1 MNSNRTWAATIV
13 LIAVMSLVALG
24 LFTVHYDALGS
35 ETAIGVFVTLVATGV
50 LSLFAS
56 VLQGRR
62 DPQETAPQASTPR
75 VSIPGL
81 IRVLPKTD
89 VTPGEWW
96 KLMDEADHEFFLAG
110 HSLGKWCGGTHGE
123 RFGEDII
130 RILTKHGK
138 VTLLTLGTG
147 SPQLQRL
154 KQATGRDYTKA
165 VEESRNFLHEL
176 LTKLDVDQR
185 ARLVISVLPEHASLP
200 YTVVGN
206 EHTLLTA
213 MYLSSHDRDEVPC
226 LEIARKSDAAIS
238 IYDDFCLL
246 VKQGKEFGSA

>member
-1 MNSNRTWAATIV
+1 MNSNRTWAPTLV
-13 LIAVMSLVALG
+13 LIAVLSLVALG
-24 LFTVHYDALGS
+24 LFTVHYNALGS
-35 ETAIGVFVTLVATGV
+35 ETAIGVFASLVATGA

-56 VLQGRR
+56 IQQSRR
-62 DPQETAPQASTPR
+62 DSPQTTPH

-96 KLMDEADHEFFLAG
+96 SLMGEAEHEFFLAG

-123 RFGEDII
+123 RFEEHII
-130 RILTKHGK
+130 RILRKHGR
-138 VTLLTLGTG
+138 VTLLTLGPG
-147 SPQLQRL
+147 SPQLKRL

-165 VEESRNFLHEL
+165 VEESRDFLRKL
-176 LTKLDVDQR
+176 LGSLDADQKT
-185 ARLVISVLPEHASLP
+185 RLVVSVLPEHAALP

-206 EHTLLTA
+206 EHTLVTA
-213 MYLSSHDRDEVPC
+213 TYLSSRDRDEVPC

-246 VKQGKEFGSA
+246 VKQGEAFVPGTT